1 MPAAALLVAGAAG
14 VFLAVFTLAL
24 SVQSLLLER
33 HRAYRTLQA
42 IRAVEL
48 RPDDPRNCELARP
61 ARERLLRPLYG
72 AALAVG
78 RRLTPP
84 GPGRPPGPG
93 W

>member
-33 HRAYRTLQA
+33 RRPYRTLQA

-48 RPDDPRNCELARP
+48 RPGDLRNRELARP

-84 GPGRPPGPG
+84 GPGRPPGAG